1 MHIFGLGEGDD
12 DGEGAELGVG
22 VGGHLQVLGSGTLK
36 SGQRTARHIF
46 GFGHLQVF
54 ESRTE
59 PSGQRDWMQ
68 MTGGQ
73 AHVIESLNVPSGQ
86 TEPPSQIAAPA
97 GLGDGLADRRS
108 IWSSFF
114 FIVRDL
120 SCQIFFFGCVCV
132 FFFFWGRERCE
143 IKQRGRRKR
152 EGLT

>member
-1 MHIFGLGEGDD
+1 MHIFGLGEGEGEGDD

-108 IWSSFF
+108 I
-114 FIVRDL
+114 
-120 SCQIFFFGCVCV
+120 
-132 FFFFWGRERCE
+132 
-143 IKQRGRRKR
+143 
-152 EGLT
+152 